1 MWETLGKLADVLQ
14 IFSVAP
20 LLFTAWLF
28 LVRSR
33 RYRRRVEEMEKTVT
47 ERPMA
52 LAIGLA
58 GTDISGQ
65 VTQFLNSRAMK
76 TKTPIEVRSYT
87 KSGGVTRENIHGML
101 RDILNI
107 KSEMTAAGVTEV
119 HLFLACPL
127 VFATAVGAILDNWVP
142 VKVYHLNRDTG
153 EYEFWTP
160 LYKGFIPG
168 LETSALKEV
177 LGQEPF

>member
-1 MWETLGKLADVLQ
+1 VWETLGKLADVLQ

-28 LVRSR
+28 MVRAR

-58 GTDISGQ
+58 GTDIAGQ
-65 VTQFLNSRAMK
+65 VKQFLESSGM
-76 TKTPIEVRSYT
+76 EMELRSYT
-87 KSGGVTRENIHGML
+87 KSGGVTKENIHGML
-101 RDILNI
+101 RDILGI
-107 KSEMTAAGVTEV
+107 KSRMTEAGVTEV

-142 VKVYHLNRDTG
+142 VKVYHLNRETSR
-153 EYEFWTP
+153 YEFWTP

-177 LGQEPF
+177 IGQEPS